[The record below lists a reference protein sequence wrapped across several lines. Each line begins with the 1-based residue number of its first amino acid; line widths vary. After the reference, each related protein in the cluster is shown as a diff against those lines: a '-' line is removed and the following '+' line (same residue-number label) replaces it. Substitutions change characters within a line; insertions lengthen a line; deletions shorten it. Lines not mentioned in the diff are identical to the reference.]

1 MSPPRK
7 AAPAR
12 KSRPPRQGRKPAIS
26 RQDVIDAALKL
37 LGPHRSVATL
47 SLREV
52 ARAANIAP
60 NSFYRQFPSID
71 DLAVALIEQAGES
84 LRDII
89 WKARSRITEGESVIR
104 TSVETFLQQL
114 QSDQHYLHLL
124 LREGAVGSAAFKHAV
139 ERQLEFFEKELQIDL
154 VRLAAASKTPIHNA
168 EIVSRAITRLVF
180 SMATSA
186 VELPP
191 KLHPKLIDD
200 TTEMISTIMVG
211 TQTLAK
217 HPQ

>member
-7 AAPAR
+7 AAATR

-52 ARAANIAP
+52 ARAADIAP
-60 NSFYRQFPSID
+60 NSFYRQFKSID
-71 DLAVALIEQAGES
+71 DLAVALIEQAGAS

-89 WKARSRITEGESVIR
+89 WKARSRIKEGESVIR

-124 LREGAVGSAAFKHAV
+124 LREGAVGSPAFKHAV

-154 VRLAAASKTPIHNA
+154 VRLATASKTPIHNA
-168 EIVSRAITRLVF
+168 ELVSRAITRLVF

-217 HPQ
+217 TK

>member
-7 AAPAR
+7 AAATR

-26 RQDVIDAALKL
+26 RQDVVDAALKL

-60 NSFYRQFPSID
+60 NSFYRQFKSID
-71 DLAVALIEQAGES
+71 DLAVALIEQAGAS

-124 LREGAVGSAAFKHAV
+124 LREGAVGSPAFKHAV
-139 ERQLEFFEKELQIDL
+139 DRQLEFFEKELQIDL
-154 VRLAAASKTPIHNA
+154 VRLATASKTPIHNA
-168 EIVSRAITRLVF
+168 ELVSRAITRLVF

-186 VELPP
+186 VELPAT
-191 KLHPKLIDD
+191 LHPKLIDD
-200 TTEMISTIMVG
+200 TTEMINTIMVG

-217 HPQ
+217 IP

>member
-1 MSPPRK
+1 MRPPRK
-7 AAPAR
+7 AATAS
-12 KSRPPRQGRKPAIS
+12 KSSPPRQGRKPAIS
-26 RQDVIDAALKL
+26 RQDVIDAALQL

-52 ARAANIAP
+52 ARAAGIAP
-60 NSFYRQFPSID
+60 NSFYRQFNSID

-89 WKARSRITEGESVIR
+89 WKARSRISDGESVIR

-114 QSDQHYLHLL
+114 QSDRHYLHLL
-124 LREGAVGSAAFKHAV
+124 LREGAVGSAAFKRAV
-139 ERQLEFFEKELQIDL
+139 DRQLEFFEQELQLDL
-154 VRLAAASKTPIHNA
+154 VRLATASHAPIHNA
-168 EIVSRAITRLVF
+168 ELVSRAITRLVF

-191 KLHPKLIDD
+191 KLRPKLIDD
-200 TTEMISTIMVG
+200 TTEMIRVIMVG
-211 TQTLAK
+211 TQTIAK
-217 HPQ
+217 SAQ